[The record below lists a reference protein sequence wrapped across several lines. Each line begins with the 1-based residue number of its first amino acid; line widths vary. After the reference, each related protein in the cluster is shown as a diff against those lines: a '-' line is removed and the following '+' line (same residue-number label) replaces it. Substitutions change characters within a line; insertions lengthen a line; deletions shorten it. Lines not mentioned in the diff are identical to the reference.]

1 MDTKRGKT
9 NNLLFLNV
17 GSRMEKIRIRR
28 DKHPRIRKTG
38 NWLTKQKNSAHLL
51 ALGSENPELLRECL
65 LLLGGLNTAP
75 HRQHS

>member
-1 MDTKRGKT
+1 MLDPGWKKSESNGINMPDQK
-9 NNLLFLNV
+9 
-17 GSRMEKIRIRR
+17 
-28 DKHPRIRKTG
+28 
-38 NWLTKQKNSAHLL
+38 NWQKKNSAHLL